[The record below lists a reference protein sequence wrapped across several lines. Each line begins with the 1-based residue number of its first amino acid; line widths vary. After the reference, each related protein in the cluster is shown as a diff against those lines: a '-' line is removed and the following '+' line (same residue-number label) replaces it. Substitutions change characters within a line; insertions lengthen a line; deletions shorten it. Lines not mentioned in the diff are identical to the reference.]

1 MPEVKAVVAW
11 GVETIPEELAK
22 DSRVYTYKAFLELG
36 AKVKDTEID
45 AIIARQKPGECCCL
59 IYTSGT
65 TGHPKG
71 VMLSHDNIIF
81 NGTSVG
87 TDVIENAPG
96 GEQLNPEDMRVV
108 SYLPLSHIA
117 GL

>member
-11 GVETIPEELAK
+11 GVETIPEELAR
-22 DSRVYTYKAFLELG
+22 DSRVFTYKAFLEFG
-36 AKVKDTEID
+36 SKVKDSDID
-45 AIIARQKPGECCCL
+45 ITIAKQKPGECAVL

-81 NGTSVG
+81 NGSTVG
-87 TDVIENAPG
+87 IDVLENAPDL
-96 GEQLNPEDMRVV
+96 EVIPENMRVV